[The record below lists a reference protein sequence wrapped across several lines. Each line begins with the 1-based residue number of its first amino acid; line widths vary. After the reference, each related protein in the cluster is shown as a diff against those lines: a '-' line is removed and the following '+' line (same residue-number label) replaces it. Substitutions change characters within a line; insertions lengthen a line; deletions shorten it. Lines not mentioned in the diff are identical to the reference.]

1 MRAPAVMADE
11 GGPCS
16 NNGAGLRR
24 GAAVNVVE
32 AEGEVRKKMTPD
44 FCGLVTMS
52 SIETSKEVQGPSH
65 SVADKWTHT
74 DGTSQSL
81 FDVAGTT

>member
-11 GGPCS
+11 GRPCDS
-16 NNGAGLRR
+16 NGAGLGR

-32 AEGEVRKKMTPD
+32 AEGEERKKMTPD

-65 SVADKWTHT
+65 SVADKWAHT
-74 DGTSQSL
+74 DGTSQRL
-81 FDVAGTT
+81 FNVPGTT